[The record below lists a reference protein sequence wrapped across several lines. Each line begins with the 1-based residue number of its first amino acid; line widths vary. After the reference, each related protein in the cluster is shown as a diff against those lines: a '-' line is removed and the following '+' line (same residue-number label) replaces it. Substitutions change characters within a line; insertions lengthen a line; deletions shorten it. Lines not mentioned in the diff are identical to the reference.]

1 VLALPP
7 GGACGAY
14 SQFTKRLYAGAMA
27 EATHRRFP
35 RKADLWQTI
44 AGWIWVAY
52 TAGLVVALVAIA
64 A

>member
-1 VLALPP
+1 
-7 GGACGAY
+7 
-14 SQFTKRLYAGAMA
+14 MA